1 MPIAFTPRQ
10 ADEALSR
17 TLARVSEVSTLP
29 QVLTRILQVANDPT
43 ASAEDLGRQIEADPA
58 LAARVLKIANSASSA
73 QRNRIQSLPQAV
85 SLLGFSAVRNLAITA
100 MVCEVFRKDM
110 EIGSYSRHR
119 LWDHMVSVGVTAK
132 MIATR
137 QKVGH
142 ENEIFLAGLMHDLGI
157 ILEDQLNHEAFALMM
172 NQFPKELT
180 MVEAERLY
188 LGYDHSVL
196 GAEIARRWNFPELIC
211 DVIEHHH
218 TPNYKG
224 PNARAVAC
232 VELANVMV
240 TLQGI
245 SSVGI
250 PLRKISP
257 TVLFHLELDRTELGQ
272 LAELMNQE
280 IQTHKP
286 LRNLIAAA

>member
-17 TLARVSEVSTLP
+17 MLSRATEVSTLP
-29 QVLTRILQVANDPT
+29 HVLSRILQVANDPT
-43 ASAEDLGRQIEADPA
+43 ASAEDLGRQIETDPA
-58 LAARVLKIANSASSA
+58 LAARVLKIANSVATSP
-73 QRNRIQSLPQAV
+73 RHPIRTLPQAV

-100 MVCEVFRKDM
+100 MVCEVFRKDVAV
-110 EIGSYSRHR
+110 GSYSRHR
-119 LWDHMVSVGVTAK
+119 LWDHMVSVAVTAK

-142 ENEIFLAGLMHDLGI
+142 ENEIFLAGLLHDLGI
-157 ILEDQLNHEAFALMM
+157 VLEDQLSHEVFEGMM
-172 NQFPKELT
+172 HHFPEELT
-180 MVEAERLY
+180 LVEAERLHF
-188 LGYDHSVL
+188 GYDHAVL
-196 GAEIARRWNFPELIC
+196 GAEIARQWNFPELIC
-211 DVIEHHH
+211 EVIEHHH

-224 PNARAVAC
+224 PHARAVAC

-240 TLQGI
+240 TLHGI

-257 TVLFHLELDRTELGQ
+257 TVLFHLELDRAELET
-272 LAELMNQE
+272 LAEQMNKE
-280 IQTHKP
+280 IQDYQP